1 MLNSVK
7 MFSHNGKH
15 FLLSR
20 PFLDRSPYQRASE
33 FQAQK
38 LAVVSV
44 RDTDQTSGKLLL
56 LGGRIRLM
64 DVRDGRNL
72 KHDLG
77 AGRQM
82 PLNRQQ
88 GPATADIQSGRELD
102 ELLPSGIQS
111 AYKNR
116 YGQGEA
122 LEFPA
127 ITAFKRRHTS
137 PIHALRLPLLDQDLY
152 TDSKGLNWPL
162 HRQSHRRIE
171 IHVQGFA
178 LMCNYW

>member
-1 MLNSVK
+1 MVTEVTEALRIDSPEAVSTWKSVK
-7 MFSHNGKH
+7 TFSHNGKC

-20 PFLDRSPYQRASE
+20 LLLDRRSNQRASE
-33 FQAQK
+33 LQAQK
-38 LAVVSV
+38 LAMIPV
-44 RDTDQTSGKLLL
+44 RDPDQASRKLLL
-56 LGGRIRLM
+56 LGRRCRLM
-64 DVRDGRNL
+64 DVRDGWNL

-102 ELLPSGIQS
+102 ELLPGGIQP
-111 AYKNR
+111 AYENR

-137 PIHALRLPLLDQDLY
+137 PIHALWLPLVDLDLCI
-152 TDSKGLNWPL
+152 DSKGLT
-162 HRQSHRRIE
+162 
-171 IHVQGFA
+171 
-178 LMCNYW
+178 